1 MAADERRQ
9 KDLAELASQRKGVQ
23 ERWRRRYDQL
33 TDGQDY
39 KDHETPGLKRLLKE
53 GQHMADTGYM
63 SEQDSARLSQLRDEA
78 LKGLPKGWPPRSSG

>member
-1 MAADERRQ
+1 MSVGKRTSPSWP
-9 KDLAELASQRKGVQ
+9 ASARGVQ

-53 GQHMADTGYM
+53 GQHMADAGYM

-78 LKGLPKGWPPRSSG
+78 LKACPRSWPPRSSG